1 MDRRFQL
8 MATLGVRHISTYKV
22 RLEDAIAE
30 GRPIRDPTGQA
41 LSGSRSSAQVPVPEK
56 MPFIVVIIDELADLM
71 EAAGRNAE
79 EMLAQLAQK
88 TRAIGIHLLLAT
100 RRPSTDVL
108 TGLIKANIPTRMA
121 FRVSSRM
128 DSRIILDNIGAENLL
143 GQGDMLY
150 LLR

>member
-1 MDRRFQL
+1 
-8 MATLGVRHISTYKV
+8 
-22 RLEDAIAE
+22 
-30 GRPIRDPTGQA
+30 
-41 LSGSRSSAQVPVPEK
+41 

-128 DSRIILDNIGAENLL
+128 DSRIILDNIVAENLL